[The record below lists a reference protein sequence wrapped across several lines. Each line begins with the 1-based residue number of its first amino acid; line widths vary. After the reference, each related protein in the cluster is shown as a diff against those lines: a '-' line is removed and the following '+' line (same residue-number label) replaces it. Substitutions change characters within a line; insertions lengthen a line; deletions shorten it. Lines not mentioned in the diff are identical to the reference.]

1 MCLAVVK
8 EAAEISVQLVGVT
21 SVGKPVVFTTRSIKI
36 ARSPTEAPEGIVIVA
51 AVEIAFA
58 TNDQVAAFTEP
69 SNVVR

>member
-1 MCLAVVK
+1 M
-8 EAAEISVQLVGVT
+8 
-21 SVGKPVVFTTRSIKI
+21 VFTTRSIKI

-51 AVEIAFA
+51 AVEIEFA